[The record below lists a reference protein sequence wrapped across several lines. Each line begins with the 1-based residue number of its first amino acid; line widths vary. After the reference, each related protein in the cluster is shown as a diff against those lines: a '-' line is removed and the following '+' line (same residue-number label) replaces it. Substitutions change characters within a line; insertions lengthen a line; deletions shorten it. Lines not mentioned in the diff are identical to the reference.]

1 MSSVDHSTGS
11 SHGSI
16 TSYIVGFLLSVV
28 ITCIAFYL
36 VAYEVMTPG
45 ARICGIVVLAL
56 FQLLV
61 QLIFFLH
68 LNFSSEARWNLIS
81 FVFTVVVVLI
91 LVFGSLW
98 IMLSLNYNMMMSH

>member
-11 SHGSI
+11 SHGSVI
-16 TSYIVGFLLSVV
+16 SYIVGFVLSVV

-36 VAYEVMTPG
+36 VAYEVMTPS

-56 FQLLV
+56 VQLLV

-81 FVFTVVVVLI
+81 FVFTAIVVLI